1 MAPMFP
7 FARNA
12 LLTAL
17 LSGLF
22 ILPGQGLRADAIV
35 QSNAM
40 FSTTIAEIFID
51 EQTIIVDLEVGL
63 NDLPAFTNLLP
74 DELYER
80 LGNEPLP
87 LAQRMQRFFAEDFL
101 LVPENGEALTGKI
114 IAMGPETRVRRDAI
128 TGEPLPVEEDAAE
141 TVVRMRLAYALPD
154 QPAELSVV
162 LGPGMR
168 RVSIGF
174 VAYHKT
180 VAVNDFRYLTAIQ
193 TLRLDWEDPWYTS
206 FTSRGLRRSQF
217 APMSGFIYV
226 EPYEVRK
233 EIILRPK
240 DLQQWIDL
248 GLAGR
253 ETIPVEIQDEIKR
266 KVGEFLRDKQ
276 PVKIDGQVIEPELAR
291 VNFLDRSLR
300 TSMVIDP
307 PQELPIDSAI
317 MGVIFVY
324 PVVEPLPQRVTM
336 DWDMFNDKILIVP
349 ASAVD
354 QAGPLPSFLE
364 PDFSTLEWQNFLK
377 NPELPTLVAIISPP
391 GIAERVAVY
400 LRWVLGA
407 LTLWFLYRLV
417 ITRKGEGVSAATAVL
432 TVVLAGATAGSWW
445 LSQAAVISDRKA
457 EVIVSGLLHNV
468 YRAFDFR
475 AEEQI
480 YDVLDQ
486 SVTGDLLGEIYLETR
501 RGLELASQGGARA
514 KVKSVEVVGIGVQPG
529 ENGGLIAETTWN
541 VAGSVGHWGH
551 IHERRN
557 QYRATLNIEPVE
569 NAWKLTGLKI
579 QEEVRL

>member
-1 MAPMFP
+1 MLECM
-7 FARNA
+7 RNP
-12 LLTAL
+12 LLIIL
-17 LSGLF
+17 LAGLLF
-22 ILPGQGLRADAIV
+22 LPGHALRADAIV

-51 EQTIIVDLEVGL
+51 EQVIVVDFEVGL
-63 NDLPAFTNLLP
+63 SDLEAFANLLP
-74 DELYER
+74 DELYVE
-80 LGNEPLP
+80 LGNEPMPLP
-87 LAQRMQRFFAEDFL
+87 QRIQRFITEDFL
-101 LVPENGEALTGKI
+101 LAPDNGEALSGELI
-114 IAMGPETRVRRDAI
+114 GIGPEERVKRDAI
-128 TGEPLPVEEDAAE
+128 TGEPLPVDEDAPE
-141 TVVRMRLAYALPD
+141 TVVRIRLGY
-154 QPAELSVV
+154 ELAGPPSELNIA
-162 LGPGMR
+162 LGPALQR
-168 RVSIGF
+168 ASIGF
-174 VAYHKT
+174 VVYHKT
-180 VAVNDFRYLTAIQ
+180 VAVNDFRYLSASQI
-193 TLRLDWEDPWYTS
+193 LVLDWEDPWYTR
-206 FTSRGLRRSQF
+206 FTARGLRRTHF

-233 EIILRPK
+233 EIIVRPK
-240 DLQQWIDL
+240 DLQQWVDL

-253 ETIPVEIQDEIKR
+253 DTIPVEIQDELKR
-266 KVGEFLRDKQ
+266 QVSEFLRGKHT
-276 PVKIDGQVIEPELAR
+276 VKVDGQVIEPELAR

-307 PQELPIDSAI
+307 PRELPIDSAI

-324 PVVEPLPQRVTM
+324 PVVEALPQRVTM
-336 DWDMFNDKILIVP
+336 EWDMFNDKIPMVP

-354 QAGPLPSFLE
+354 QAGPLPTFLE

-377 NPELPTLVAIISPP
+377 NPEVPTLVPMGSPP

-400 LRWVLGA
+400 LRWILGA
-407 LTLWFLYRLV
+407 LTLWFLYRLLLAR
-417 ITRKGEGVSAATAVL
+417 RKEGVSAASAAL
-432 TVVLAGATAGSWW
+432 IVVLVVATTGSWW
-445 LSQAAVISDRKA
+445 LSQAAVISNEKA

-501 RGLELASQGGARA
+501 RGLELANQGGARA
-514 KVKSVEVVGIGVQPG
+514 KVKSVELVDILARAG

-557 QYRATLNIEPVE
+557 QYRATLNIQPVD
-569 NAWKLTGLKI
+569 NAWKLTDLKI

>member
-1 MAPMFP
+1 MLLSF
-7 FARNA
+7 RNA
-12 LLTAL
+12 LLMTL
-17 LSGLF
+17 LSALF
-22 ILPGQGLRADAIV
+22 CLPGQGLRADAIV
-35 QSNAM
+35 QSYAM
-40 FSTTIAEIFID
+40 FSTTIVEIFID
-51 EQTIIVDLEVGL
+51 EQGIVVDFEVGL
-63 NDLPAFTNLLP
+63 NDLPAFANLLP
-74 DELYER
+74 DDLYER
-80 LGNEPLP
+80 LDNDPVP
-87 LAQRMQRFFAEDFL
+87 LAKRMQRFFAEDFR
-101 LVPENGEALTGKI
+101 LVPGNGEALNGEI
-114 IAMGPETRVRRDAI
+114 IAMGPEQRVKRDAI
-128 TGEPLPVEEDAAE
+128 TGEPLPVDEDTAE
-141 TVVRMRLAYALPD
+141 TVVRMRLAYALPGR
-154 QPAELSVV
+154 PEELSLV

-168 RVSIGF
+168 RTSIGF
-174 VAYHKT
+174 VVYHKT

-193 TLRLDWEDPWYTS
+193 TLMLDWEDPWYTS
-206 FTSRGLRRSQF
+206 FTARGLRRSQF

-233 EIILRPK
+233 EIIVRPK

-248 GLAGR
+248 GLEGR
-253 ETIPVEIQDEIKR
+253 ETIPVEIQAELKR
-266 KVGEFLRDKQ
+266 KVGEFLRAKQ
-276 PVKIDGQVIEPELAR
+276 PVEIDGQVIEPELAR
-291 VNFLDRSLR
+291 VNFLARSLR
-300 TSMVIDP
+300 TSLVIDP
-307 PQELPIDSAI
+307 PTELPIDSAV

-336 DWDMFNDKILIVP
+336 QWDMFTDKIRVVP

-377 NPELPTLVAIISPP
+377 NPELPTLVAIVSPP
-391 GIAERVAVY
+391 GIAARAAIY
-400 LRWVLGA
+400 LRWILGA
-407 LTLWFLYRLV
+407 LTLWFLYRLL
-417 ITRKGEGVSAATAVL
+417 IAGRGAGVSAATAGL
-432 TVVLAGATAGSWW
+432 TVLLAGATVASWW
-445 LSQAAVISDRKA
+445 LSQAAVISEEKA

-569 NAWKLTGLKI
+569 SVWKLTGLKI

>member
-1 MAPMFP
+1 MLLYF
-7 FARNA
+7 RNA
-12 LLTAL
+12 LLMTL
-17 LSGLF
+17 LSALF
-22 ILPGQGLRADAIV
+22 ILPGHGLRADAIV
-35 QSNAM
+35 KSNAM
-40 FSTTIAEIFID
+40 FSTTIVEIFID
-51 EQTIIVDLEVGL
+51 EDIIVVDFEVGL
-63 NDLPAFTNLLP
+63 NDLPAFANLLP
-74 DELYER
+74 DDLYER
-80 LGNEPLP
+80 LDNEPIP
-87 LAQRMQRFFAEDFL
+87 LAKRMQRFLAEDFL
-101 LVPENGEALTGKI
+101 LVPGNGEALKGEI
-114 IAMGPETRVRRDAI
+114 IVMGPEDRVKRDAI
-128 TGEPLPVEEDAAE
+128 TGEPLPVDEDTAE
-141 TVVRMRLAYALPD
+141 TVVRMRLAYELAG
-154 QPAELSVV
+154 QPSELNIA
-162 LGPGMR
+162 LGPAMQKAG
-168 RVSIGF
+168 IGF
-174 VAYHKT
+174 VVYHKT
-180 VAVNDFRYLTAIQ
+180 VAVNDFRYLTPIQ
-193 TLRLDWEDPWYTS
+193 TLMLDWEDPWYTS
-206 FTSRGLRRSQF
+206 FTARGLRRSQF

-233 EIILRPK
+233 EIIVRPK
-240 DLQQWIDL
+240 DLQQWVDL
-248 GLAGR
+248 GLEGR
-253 ETIPVEIQDEIKR
+253 ETIPVEIQAELKR

-276 PVKIDGQVIEPELAR
+276 PVVIDGQVVEPELAR

-307 PQELPIDSAI
+307 PRELPIDSAI

-336 DWDMFNDKILIVP
+336 EWDMFNDKIPLVP

-354 QAGPLPSFLE
+354 QAGPLPTFLE

-391 GIAERVAVY
+391 GIAARAAVY

-407 LTLWFLYRLV
+407 LTLWFFYRLLIV
-417 ITRKGEGVSAATAVL
+417 RRGGGFSAATAGL
-432 TVVLAGATAGSWW
+432 TLALAGATAGSWW
-445 LSQAAVISDRKA
+445 LSQAAMISNEKA

-501 RGLELASQGGARA
+501 RGLELANQGGARA
-514 KVKSVEVVGIGVQPG
+514 KVKSVELVEILARAG

-557 QYRATLNIEPVE
+557 QYRATLNIEPVQ
-569 NAWKLTGLKI
+569 NAWKLTDLKI